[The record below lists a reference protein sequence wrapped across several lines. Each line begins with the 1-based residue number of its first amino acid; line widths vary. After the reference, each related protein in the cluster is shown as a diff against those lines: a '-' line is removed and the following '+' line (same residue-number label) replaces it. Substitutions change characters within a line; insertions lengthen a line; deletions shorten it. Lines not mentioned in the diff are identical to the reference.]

1 MPSLLFYFA
10 QEPDGENCFQI
21 SDFNPQYLKT
31 LHNNGFTFH
40 EFYDDET
47 EKEIPYTEIKEPEP
61 IVQTE
66 LLPIITY
73 QMWQETMKPLKAMM
87 ATTIQ
92 PAVALMPLSIRSNIN
107 EDYDDFIAALDKIDG
122 IFSELENKEQ

>member
-1 MPSLLFYFA
+1 MSGILFYYGKDK
-10 QEPDGENCFQI
+10 DGENRFQI
-21 SDFNPQYLKT
+21 RDFNGDYLKA
-31 LHNNGFTFH
+31 LQENGFTF
-40 EFYDDET
+40 FAVYDDET
-47 EKEIPYTEIKEPEP
+47 EKEIPYTEVKEPEP
-61 IVQTE
+61 IVKTE

-87 ATTIQ
+87 ATTMQ